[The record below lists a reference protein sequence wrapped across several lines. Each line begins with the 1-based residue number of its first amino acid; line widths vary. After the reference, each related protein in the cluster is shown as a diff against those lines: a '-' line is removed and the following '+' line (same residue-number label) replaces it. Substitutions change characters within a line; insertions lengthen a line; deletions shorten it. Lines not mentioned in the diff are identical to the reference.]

1 MKKKII
7 ILLIAFLT
15 VGINANSY
23 DVIALKRSVTTQAE
37 ASDTEAIAMLK
48 AFYTDY
54 ITAVAGSDLKK
65 PNVVLSK
72 YCTPS
77 LLKKLKAVDEDQIL
91 KVQDAN
97 IKMLDKLTIKK
108 QKNDKLLHRTLG
120 IFGIQCHN
128 KCVGSKAEWRV

>member
-54 ITAVAGSDLKK
+54 ITAVADL
-65 PNVVLSK
+65 
-72 YCTPS
+72 
-77 LLKKLKAVDEDQIL
+77 IL
-91 KVQDAN
+91 KSQMWSYQSIVH
-97 IKMLDKLTIKK
+97 L
-108 QKNDKLLHRTLG
+108 R
-120 IFGIQCHN
+120 C
-128 KCVGSKAEWRV
+128 